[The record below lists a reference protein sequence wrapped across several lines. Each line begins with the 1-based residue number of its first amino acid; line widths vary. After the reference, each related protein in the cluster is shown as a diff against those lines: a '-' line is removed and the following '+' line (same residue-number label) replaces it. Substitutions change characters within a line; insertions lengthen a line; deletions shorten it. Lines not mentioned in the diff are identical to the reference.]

1 MKALVT
7 GGGGFLG
14 LAIVRALVA
23 RGDSARSFS
32 RADYPVLHALGVE
45 QVRGDIADAAAVSAA
60 VQGCDV
66 VFHVA
71 AKPGIWG
78 AYETYHRANVSGTEN
93 VIAACRQHGVQ
104 RLVYTS
110 SPSVVFDGCD
120 MEGVD
125 ESVPYPAH
133 YEAHYPHTKAQAEQL
148 VRAANDAQLATV
160 SLRPHLI
167 WGPGD
172 NHLLPRMVARA
183 HAGQLRRIGARANL
197 IDTVYVDNAAD
208 AHLLAADRLVPGS
221 AVAGKVYF
229 ISQGEPVPM
238 WDMVNRLLR
247 AAAAPPVTRAVP
259 VWLAMLLAH
268 GFEASHRWLRKPGE
282 PRLTRFVVREMS
294 TAHWF
299 DLAAARRDLGYAPRV
314 SMAEGLARLR
324 ASMQTPGPGGA
335 DASEHKTNA
344 HEVGGQAEHHPAVSD
359 RATDIGTTGS
369 R

>member
-23 RGDSARSFS
+23 RGDLVRSFA
-32 RADYPVLHALGVE
+32 RAHYPALQALGVE
-45 QVRGDIADAAAVSAA
+45 QLRGDIADAAAVSAA
-60 VQGCDV
+60 VHGCDL

-78 AYETYHRANVSGTEN
+78 AYEEYHRANVTGTEN
-93 VIAACRQHGVQ
+93 VITACRAQGVQ

-110 SPSVVFDGCD
+110 SPSVVFDGRD
-120 MEGVD
+120 MAGVD

-148 VRAANDAQLATV
+148 VRAANDAHLATV

-172 NHLLPRMVARA
+172 NHLLPRLVARA
-183 HAGQLRRIGARANL
+183 HAGQLRRIGARPNL

-208 AHLLAADRLVPGS
+208 AHLLAADRLAPGS

-238 WDMVNRLLR
+238 WEMVNRLLQ
-247 AAAAPPVTRAVP
+247 AADAPPVTRAVP
-259 VWLAMLLAH
+259 VWLAMWLAR

-299 DLAAARRDLGYAPRV
+299 DLAAARRDFSYVPRV
-314 SMAEGLARLR
+314 SIAEGLERLR
-324 ASMQTPGPGGA
+324 ASMQTPGAGGNT
-335 DASEHKTNA
+335 E
-344 HEVGGQAEHHPAVSD
+344 GGHAANGHVA
-359 RATDIGTTGS
+359 GS
-369 R
+369 HAAGGR